1 MFDALKSIP
10 IPIELG
16 AFVAFT
22 LMFLVFRAREMGALN
37 STLSKIADDNNKHNK
52 GIADEFQGIVRDM
65 NKEFRASQKNYQ
77 EQLQS
82 LTDSHI
88 KVSRE
93 SLSMLNNIN
102 MGFRDIEVAFR
113 NQSAKF
119 LSIEDEMRN
128 LKQGRLEGP
137 KESGR
142 PLPPG

>member
-1 MFDALKSIP
+1 MFDVLKSLP

-16 AFVAFT
+16 AFVFFA
-22 LMFLVFRAREMGALN
+22 LIFLVFRAREMSAVN
-37 STLSKIADDNNKHNK
+37 ATLAKIADNNNSHNK

-65 NKEFRASQKNYQ
+65 NRDFRASQKNYQ

-93 SLSMLNNIN
+93 SINMLNEIKI
-102 MGFRDIEVAFR
+102 GFRDIEHAFR
-113 NQSAKF
+113 NQSSKF
-119 LSIEDEMRN
+119 ASIEDEVRN

-137 KESGR
+137 PESSR